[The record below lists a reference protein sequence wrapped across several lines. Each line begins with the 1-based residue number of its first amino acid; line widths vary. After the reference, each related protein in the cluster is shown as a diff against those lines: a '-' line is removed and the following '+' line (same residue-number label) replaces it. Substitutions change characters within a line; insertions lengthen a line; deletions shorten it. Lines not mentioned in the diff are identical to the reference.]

1 MLFVIEIELIVEVK
15 EGVFVYVLIKD
26 IIFVIVIFWNK

>member
-26 IIFVIVIFWNK
+26 IIIVIVIFWNK